1 MEFINIT
8 IAQLDFQV
16 GNLEGNLKKIA
27 DAWASQDHLAHL
39 VVFPE
44 LALTGYPPQDLLHS
58 IGFLKE
64 CKKKLEEL
72 IDFSK
77 RLNSLAVVGMP
88 YYEGDLYNSLVLIG
102 RGKLLG
108 VYHKTFL
115 PNYSVFDEKRYFRK
129 GEKPLM
135 VSLNG
140 VKLGFSVCEDI
151 WHPGRLGEVV
161 CPMRGGSAYKHK
173 RIPLLCG

>member
-1 MEFINIT
+1 LNGVHKHKHSPAE
-8 IAQLDFQV
+8 LPRRRLRGKPEKDRRR
-16 GNLEGNLKKIA
+16 
-27 DAWASQDHLAHL
+27 WASQDHLTHL

-64 CKKKLEEL
+64 CKKKLEDL

-102 RGKLLG
+102 RGRLLG
-108 VYHKTFL
+108 LSQDLFAQL
-115 PNYSVFDEKRYFRK
+115 F
-129 GEKPLM
+129 
-135 VSLNG
+135 SL
-140 VKLGFSVCEDI
+140 
-151 WHPGRLGEVV
+151 
-161 CPMRGGSAYKHK
+161 
-173 RIPLLCG
+173 

>member
-8 IAQLDFQV
+8 IAQLNFHV
-16 GNLEGNLKKIA
+16 GDLEGNLKKIA
-27 DAWASQDHLAHL
+27 DAWASQDHLTHI

-72 IDFSK
+72 IEFSK
-77 RLNSLAVVGMP
+77 RLNSLAVIGMP

-102 RGKLLG
+102 RG
-108 VYHKTFL
+108 
-115 PNYSVFDEKRYFRK
+115 
-129 GEKPLM
+129 
-135 VSLNG
+135 
-140 VKLGFSVCEDI
+140 
-151 WHPGRLGEVV
+151 
-161 CPMRGGSAYKHK
+161 
-173 RIPLLCG
+173 